1 MKKKHIIIII
11 FLLGMATGAFLMNK
25 ILFASNIQLAQEK
38 TYIDIPPKTNFDSLT
53 KILTPYLKSE
63 QTFKLASKI
72 KRFSKPK
79 SGRYLLKNGMNNNE
93 LINMLRIGNRLEV
106 NVTFNNKNYLDDL
119 AGAVSKQIAPDSLSL
134 LNAMRDKEFIREKG
148 FTPDNI
154 LLMYI
159 PNTYRMYYNTSAEE
173 FRDKMLKEYNKFWN
187 EKRIALAKKQG
198 LTPIEA
204 GILASIIQ
212 KESTKADEL
221 PRIAGVYLNRLKKG
235 MRLEADPTVVY
246 AYQQQHG
253 RDLVIRRVLNKHKK
267 TDSPY
272 NTYNYAGLPP
282 GPVCMP
288 DIRSIKAVLHPEQH
302 DYLFFVADFNKPGYH
317 IFSKSL
323 SEHNR
328 HARDYHTHLNRNK
341 IYH

>member
-11 FLLGMATGAFLMNK
+11 FLLGMATGAYLMNK
-25 ILFASNIQLAQEK
+25 IFYTSNIQLPKAK
-38 TYIDIPPKTNFDSLT
+38 TYLDVPENTNLDSLT
-53 KILTPYLKSE
+53 KILSPYLKSKR
-63 QTFKLASKI
+63 TFQWASKI

-79 SGRYLLKNGMNNNE
+79 AGRYLLKNGMSNNE
-93 LINMLRIGNRLEV
+93 LINMLRIGNRVEV

-119 AGAVSKQIAPDSLSL
+119 AGAVSRQIAPDSLSL
-134 LNAMRDKEFIREKG
+134 LKAMNDNEFIKKNA
-148 FTPDNI
+148 FTKDNI

-159 PNTYRMYYNTSAEE
+159 PNTYRMYYNTSAEQ
-173 FRDKMLKEYNKFWN
+173 FRNKMLKEYQKFWTD
-187 EKRIALAKKQG
+187 ERIAQAKKQG

-212 KESTKADEL
+212 KESTKASEL

-235 MRLEADPTVVY
+235 MLLQADPTVVY
-246 AYQQQHG
+246 AYRQKHG
-253 RDLVIRRVLNKHKK
+253 RDLVIKRVLNKHKEI
-267 TDSPY
+267 DSPY
-272 NTYNYAGLPP
+272 NTYKYAGLPP

-288 DIRSIKAVLHPEQH
+288 DIRSIKAVLQPEKH
-302 DYLFFVADFNKPGYH
+302 NYLYFVADFNKPGYH

-328 HARDYHTHLNRNK
+328 HARNYHTHLNRNR